1 MSWDKIFL
9 KNIFFIRLNQTLWQG
24 LLRKYRKTAYSG
36 VLGAKPLGEG
46 VTEDREAGWRQGKA
60 FPSFPLIFSTISS

>member
-1 MSWDKIFL
+1 M
-9 KNIFFIRLNQTLWQG
+9 
-24 LLRKYRKTAYSG
+24 AYFG

-60 FPSFPLIFSTISS
+60 V